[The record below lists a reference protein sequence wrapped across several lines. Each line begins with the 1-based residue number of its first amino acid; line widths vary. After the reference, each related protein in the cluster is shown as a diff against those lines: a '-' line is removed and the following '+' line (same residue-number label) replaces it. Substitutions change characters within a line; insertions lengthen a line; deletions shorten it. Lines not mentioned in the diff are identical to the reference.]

1 MRRRDFLS
9 LMLATAGSTTLCAT
23 GPAARGAAV
32 GRRGRVLILAFDGL
46 DPKIVRQLMEQGR
59 LPSFARVASAGSFTS
74 IMSSTPPQTP
84 VAFSNII
91 SGTDPGRH
99 NIYDFIHRD
108 PNPEGTPLAVMPY
121 FSMSAAA
128 DPSSAL
134 FLPLGRW
141 RLPLT
146 GGSVKQLRRGPEFW
160 TELVK
165 RGANVSVYDMP
176 ATYPPPQVKGKGRF
190 RCVSGMG
197 TPDLL
202 GGYGEFTLLDT
213 DAPVAERLVGGGRF
227 VRLRMRRNRA
237 KYKLEGPPNFLL
249 EGEDGK
255 APESMTVELSIVR
268 DPENP
273 VAKIAAGDRLVL
285 INEGEW
291 SDWFQIDFE
300 TGIPG
305 SGALSLAGAPTSIRG
320 MVRFYLKQV
329 RPGFKLYISPINIDP
344 SAPINQISAPSDL
357 SKEIAEREGLY
368 YTLGIPEDTKS
379 LSNGALN
386 EDEFRQQS
394 YLVLDERA
402 EQYRHAL
409 AGFDQ
414 GCVLSYFGTTD
425 LMQHMF
431 WRDRDPEHPG
441 RRPEQGNRYR
451 DVIDDLYVKLDGI
464 VADGLEHLRDEDTLI
479 ILSDHGFTTFRR
491 GFSVNTWLVENGYMQ
506 VLDPGRMGEGEM
518 FDNTDWMR
526 TRAYAM
532 GINSLYINQ
541 RGREKYGIVDPA
553 LKRGLLDEIAAKLLE
568 VTDDDGSPVI
578 SRVEIIESIYPY
590 ADPAVAPD
598 AIIGYAEPYRSS
610 WETALGGMPVDMLA
624 DNLDRWSGTHC
635 IATNLVPG
643 MLITNRPI
651 LAEQPALWDIAPS
664 ILDLFGV
671 DAPPEMRGK
680 PLFRET

>member
-1 MRRRDFLS
+1 
-9 LMLATAGSTTLCAT
+9 
-23 GPAARGAAV
+23 
-32 GRRGRVLILAFDGL
+32 
-46 DPKIVRQLMEQGR
+46 
-59 LPSFARVASAGSFTS
+59 
-74 IMSSTPPQTP
+74 
-84 VAFSNII
+84 
-91 SGTDPGRH
+91 
-99 NIYDFIHRD
+99 
-108 PNPEGTPLAVMPY
+108 
-121 FSMSAAA
+121 
-128 DPSSAL
+128 
-134 FLPLGRW
+134 
-141 RLPLT
+141 
-146 GGSVKQLRRGPEFW
+146 
-160 TELVK
+160 
-165 RGANVSVYDMP
+165 
-176 ATYPPPQVKGKGRF
+176 
-190 RCVSGMG
+190 
-197 TPDLL
+197 
-202 GGYGEFTLLDT
+202 
-213 DAPVAERLVGGGRF
+213 
-227 VRLRMRRNRA
+227 
-237 KYKLEGPPNFLL
+237 
-249 EGEDGK
+249 
-255 APESMTVELSIVR
+255 
-268 DPENP
+268 
-273 VAKIAAGDRLVL
+273 
-285 INEGEW
+285 
-291 SDWFQIDFE
+291 
-300 TGIPG
+300 
-305 SGALSLAGAPTSIRG
+305 

-344 SAPINQISAPSDL
+344 SAPVNQISEPSDL
-357 SKEIAEREGLY
+357 SQEIAERKGLF
-368 YTLGIPEDTKS
+368 YTLGIPEDTKA

-386 EDEFRQQS
+386 EDEFRDQS

-402 EQYRHAL
+402 EQYRHVL
-409 AGFDQ
+409 AGFEQ
-414 GCVLSYFGTTD
+414 GCVLSYFGTSD

-441 RRPEQGNRYR
+441 RLPEQGDRYR
-451 DVIDDLYVKLDGI
+451 HVIDDLYVKLDRI

-479 ILSDHGFTTFRR
+479 VLSDHGFTTFRR

-506 VLDPGRMGEGEM
+506 VVDPARMGEGEM

-532 GINSLYINQ
+532 GINSLYVNQ

-553 LKRGLLDEIAAKLLE
+553 LKRGILDEIAGKLLE

-610 WETALGGMPVDMLA
+610 WETALGGMPVDLLA